1 MPNCSNRIATTTQLL
16 GMFAVAII
24 FSFGVLRTH
33 PQVYYLASSAD
44 GLALIDLTKDLLSGI
59 SFSAWNLPRA
69 PSFFPDQLITLIAL
83 LVSKHIPT
91 IILIISTI
99 HYCLLCIIFWLIL
112 SADPKIH
119 KVNLFGVSLVL
130 TGFLI
135 AILTLLPDSLETI
148 FYQLFTIGTHLGSAL
163 LSLFLIFF
171 LSSKNIKGQS
181 FSANIL
187 ILILAILGSASNSMF
202 TLLLLIWLAKEII
215 RFSISRA
222 IIHACKV
229 QNLILVLGLAI
240 GVLINL
246 TLPRQSLKESFL
258 TTPLWAGRASQF
270 ADHLIST
277 PSALALFILL
287 ITSAII
293 CPFWEKQKPFIL
305 KHYRV
310 NLKILIAN
318 DFALPSLGLI
328 IITPL
333 LYQEWNSLR
342 YLIFPTLFL
351 LLCICKKWFT
361 HLNGDSD
368 KNYLFLK
375 SLIYILIATLGCLF
389 FFSKQEPKENQL
401 VIDDGLRCI
410 QNANKEIALED
421 GVASYW
427 QARPIRFASNFEY
440 FLAQV
445 KPDFPQ
451 MGFFYWG
458 SNGMQFVYSDKQQ
471 TRLRNYNYILATQTE
486 IKQDKWGSIL
496 SQANRTFSCD
506 KTAVFYFTDPA
517 LVWNFLFTKNQVFM
531 PYLLPGLWAKQTE
544 FLERSP
550 QIFLAT
556 NLPTEVGNRQVNRI
570 YTKNQSGYIV
580 YGPYINLDSGNYR
593 LTMSGS
599 IPSGILE
606 ITAQNGGILLL
617 KQAIASL
624 GNDSAETGM
633 LKSIDFSLKSPQTRI
648 EFRILISDQ
657 EDGYFD
663 YFSLE
668 LISKSNKEK

>member
-1 MPNCSNRIATTTQLL
+1 MPNRSNRIAITAQLL
-16 GMFAVAII
+16 GMFAVAVI
-24 FSFGVLRTH
+24 FSFGVLSTH

-44 GLALIDLTKDLLSGI
+44 GLALIDLVNDLLSGI

-69 PSFFPDQLITLIAL
+69 PSFFPDQLIALIAL
-83 LVSKHIPT
+83 LISKHTPT

-99 HYCLLCIIFWLIL
+99 HYCLLCLIFWLIL
-112 SADPKIH
+112 SADSKIH
-119 KVNLFGVSLVL
+119 DVNLFGVSLVL

-135 AILTLLPDSLETI
+135 AILTLLPDSVETI
-148 FYQLFTIGTHLGSAL
+148 FYQLFTSGTHLGSAL

-171 LSSKNIKGQS
+171 LRTKNKQRQF
-181 FSANIL
+181 FSANTL
-187 ILILAILGSASNSMF
+187 ILMLAILGSVSNSMF
-202 TLLLLIWLAKEII
+202 TLLLLIWLGKEIL
-215 RFSISRA
+215 RFGIPKA
-222 IIHACKV
+222 IVHTCNV
-229 QNLILVLGLAI
+229 QNLLLVLGLAI
-240 GVLINL
+240 GMLINL
-246 TLPRQSLKESFL
+246 TLPRQPLKESFL
-258 TTPLWAGRASQF
+258 TTPLWSGRASQF

-287 ITSAII
+287 ITCAII

-305 KHYRV
+305 KNYKE
-310 NLKILIAN
+310 NLKILLAN
-318 DFALPSLGLI
+318 DFALPSLSLI

-342 YLIFPTLFL
+342 YLMFPALFL
-351 LLCICKKWFT
+351 LLCICKKWFIY
-361 HLNGDSD
+361 LNGDSC
-368 KNYLFLK
+368 KNFPFLK
-375 SLIYILIATLGCLF
+375 RLTYIFIATLVCLF
-389 FFSKQEPKENQL
+389 FFSKQEPNANQL

-410 QNANKEIALED
+410 QNADKEINLED

-427 QARPIRFASNFEY
+427 QARPIRFASNFDY

-458 SNGMQFVYSDKQQ
+458 NNGMQFVYSDKQQ
-471 TRLRNYNYILATQTE
+471 TRLRNYNYILATQEE
-486 IKQDKWGSIL
+486 IEQDKWGLVL

-506 KTAVFYFTDPA
+506 KTTVFYYTDPT

-556 NLPTEVGNRQVNRI
+556 DLPTEVGNRQVNRI
-570 YTKNQSGYIV
+570 YTKNQSGYLV
-580 YGPYINLDSGNYR
+580 YGPYINLNAGNYR
-593 LTMSGS
+593 LNIGGS
-599 IPSGILE
+599 IPNGILE
-606 ITAQNGGILLL
+606 ITAQNGDILLL
-617 KQAIASL
+617 KQAIAPLANAS
-624 GNDSAETGM
+624 TGTRL

-648 EFRILISDQ
+648 EFRILISDS

-663 YFSLE
+663 FFSLE
-668 LISKSNKEK
+668 LISKPEK